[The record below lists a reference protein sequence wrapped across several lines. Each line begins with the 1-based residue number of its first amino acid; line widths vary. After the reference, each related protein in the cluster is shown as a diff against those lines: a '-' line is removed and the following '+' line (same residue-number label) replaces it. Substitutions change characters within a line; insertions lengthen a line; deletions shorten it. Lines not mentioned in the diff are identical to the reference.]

1 MRFFVEASRGFFGAS
16 EPRGYIHYF
25 TFTQGPSGKY
35 PHISPPVVYKHVKI
49 SVFTDSA
56 DALLMDMAQDQG
68 VEALG

>member
-1 MRFFVEASRGFFGAS
+1 MSHRRSFRAKRMY
-16 EPRGYIHYF
+16 PLLHI
-25 TFTQGPSGKY
+25 FTQGPSGKY
-35 PHISPPVVYKHVKI
+35 PHISPPPVVYKPVKI